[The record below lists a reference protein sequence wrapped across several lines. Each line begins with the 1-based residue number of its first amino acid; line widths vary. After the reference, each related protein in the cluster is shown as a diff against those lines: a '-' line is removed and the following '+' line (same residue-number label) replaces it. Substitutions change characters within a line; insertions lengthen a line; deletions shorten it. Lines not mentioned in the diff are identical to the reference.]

1 MRGLWAVVRRE
12 LVDKRRFM
20 LAAVATAAI
29 PPLGSPVFALWGRN
43 PADVLVAFS
52 VFLGVTFPLALA
64 LGLGLSVASEE
75 VAGRRLSFDFA
86 RPLGAGAIWG
96 GRAIVALLLPVVAE
110 VVIFSPVLLLGLPS
124 LWNNPAGH
132 PRAGLWGLGVIVFK
146 GCVVMTGL
154 GGVAGG
160 LYRTRSPLLA
170 VDLALGAAFSGAF
183 YVLGRRLVDAGGLL
197 WELLE
202 LPTMI
207 TGQSLNMLHPPSVA
221 FAAAETLAVGVVVL
235 FFLAG
240 FAQVA
245 VGRTDPRRAH
255 LALSGTLWG
264 GALAALATA
273 AAFTGWFLN
282 PPPRDVAYRMVLPL
296 AGGRDILLAGRA
308 EGRGAFS
315 PVYLIDVRDGG
326 HRRIGSYG
334 GWAVD
339 GFPEPHH
346 VILSDGYL
354 SPRLV
359 AIRAAE
365 GRPAVV
371 TSVALDAGSGG
382 AQVSCVSSDGG
393 LAVVRTTRRTRVVD
407 TYTGKPKP
415 GPDLGDFSLC
425 SFEGRQRLV
434 LYSGGAPPGDLQ
446 RQVVDLGTGAR
457 HVPVRF
463 EGAGWARAVRDG
475 RLVTS
480 MDVKEFRVFD
490 VDSGQMVWS
499 HSPGGWP
506 WLLSDGRVALVEQE
520 GGRNVLSVLGPDG
533 EEVWSQAIGAGRP
546 TDRASIVAESAAGEL
561 VLLRSSRG
569 TPTETLYVDPSTGEV
584 RRRLEGLVPVPA
596 GRWFPYDPS
605 LIRVADEAIFVDED
619 EAVVH
624 IDPGTGDRRIVLEG
638 RTEDR

>member
-1 MRGLWAVVRRE
+1 MRGLWAVVLRE
-12 LVDKRRFM
+12 LLDKRRFL

-43 PADVLVAFS
+43 PAEVLVAFS

-110 VVIFSPVLLLGLPS
+110 VVIFSPVFLLGLP
-124 LWNNPAGH
+124 LWNDPAGH
-132 PRAGLWGLGVIVFK
+132 PRGGLWGLGVIISK

-154 GGVAGG
+154 GSVAGG

-207 TGQSLNMLHPPSVA
+207 TGQPLNVLHPPSVA
-221 FAAAETLAVGVVVL
+221 FAAAETLAVGFVVL

-264 GALAALATA
+264 GALVALAAST
-273 AAFTGWFLN
+273 AFTAWFLN
-282 PPPRDVAYRMVLPL
+282 PPPREVAYRMVLPL
-296 AGGRDILLAGRA
+296 AGGRSVLLAGRA
-308 EGRGAFS
+308 ADRGAFS
-315 PVYLIDVRDGG
+315 PVYLIDARDGG
-326 HRRIGSYG
+326 HQRIASFG

-339 GFPEPHH
+339 RFPEPRH

-359 AIRAAE
+359 AVRATE

-371 TSVALDAGSGG
+371 TSVSLDVGSGG
-382 AQVSCVSSDGG
+382 AHVPCVSADGG
-393 LAVVRTTRRTRVVD
+393 LAVIRATRRAWLVD
-407 TYTGKPKP
+407 TYTGKPEP

-457 HVPVRF
+457 HEPVRF
-463 EGAGWARAVRDG
+463 EGAGWPRGVRDG

-480 MDVKEFRVFD
+480 MDVRAFRVFD
-490 VDSGQMVWS
+490 VDSGQMIWS

-520 GGRNVLSVLGPDG
+520 GVRDLLGVLGPDG
-533 EEVWSQAIGAGRP
+533 EELWSRAIGAGRP
-546 TDRASIVAESAAGEL
+546 TDRVRIVAESAAGEL
-561 VLLRSSRG
+561 VLLRSSNA
-569 TPTETLYVDPSTGEV
+569 TPKETLYVDPTTGDV
-584 RRRLEGLVPVPA
+584 RRRLEGLVPAPA
-596 GRWFPYDPS
+596 GWWFPYDPS

-624 IDPGTGDRRIVLEG
+624 IDPGTGARQVVVEAVEG
-638 RTEDR
+638 R